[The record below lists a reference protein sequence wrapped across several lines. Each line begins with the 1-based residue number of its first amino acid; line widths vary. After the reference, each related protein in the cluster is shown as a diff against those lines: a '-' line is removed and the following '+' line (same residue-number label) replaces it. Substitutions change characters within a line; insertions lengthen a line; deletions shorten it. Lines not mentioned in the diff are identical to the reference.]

1 MADGS
6 SPRDE
11 AIIWLWRHLPFSGPI
26 KGAIAWLA
34 NVRYAVG
41 VAAIIFD
48 AGGRVLLV
56 RHTYRGA
63 VREWGLPG
71 GWVKGRESL
80 ERALTRE
87 LREETGLEIVVEQL
101 VTVQSGYSV
110 PRMTVFYRARI
121 TGGTFHP
128 SAEVSEYEYRS
139 PSEMGRVLGGEK
151 QAVEEA
157 LALGSARGDKSG

>member
-11 AIIWLWRHLPFSGPI
+11 AVIWLWRHLPFSGPI

-41 VAAIIFD
+41 VAAVIFD
-48 AGGRVLLV
+48 GEGKVLLV

-63 VREWGLPG
+63 AWEWGLPG

-110 PRMTVFYRARI
+110 PRMTVFYHARI
-121 TGGTFHP
+121 AGGTFRP
-128 SAEVSEYEYRS
+128 SAEVSDFEYRS
-139 PSEMGRVLGGEK
+139 PVELGRVLSGEQ
-151 QAVEEA
+151 QAVLEA
-157 LALGSARGDKSG
+157 IELRSDRRD